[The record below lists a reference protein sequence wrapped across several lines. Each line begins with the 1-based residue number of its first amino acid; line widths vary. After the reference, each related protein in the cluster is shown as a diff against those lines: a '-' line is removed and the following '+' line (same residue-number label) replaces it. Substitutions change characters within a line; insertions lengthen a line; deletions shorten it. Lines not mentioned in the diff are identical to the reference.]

1 MVRYLFTSFRLL
13 VFMILLLGL
22 GYTAVVTGVTQVA
35 FPYQANGSLVKS
47 HGKVIGSTLIGQS
60 FTSPRFFI
68 GRPSA
73 TSPAYNAASSTASNY
88 GPTNPALVKEVK
100 TNIAK
105 VLKQNPGIK
114 KSQIPLSLVESSASG
129 LDPDIT
135 PASAYLQVARVARV
149 NHLSK
154 SQVNN
159 LVKSH
164 IRGRFLGIFG
174 NSYVNVLRLNMALV
188 KMTHHP

>member
-22 GYTAVVTGVTQVA
+22 GYTAVVTGVAQVA
-35 FPYQANGSLVKS
+35 FPHQANGSLVKS

-73 TSPAYNAASSTASNY
+73 TSPAYNAAASTASNF

-100 TNIAK
+100 GNIKK
-105 VLKQNPGIK
+105 VLQQNPGIK
-114 KSQIPLSLVESSASG
+114 KNQIPLSLVESSASG

-135 PASAYLQVARVARV
+135 PASAYIQVARVAKV
-149 NHLSK
+149 NHLSVSK
-154 SQVNN
+154 VNS
-159 LVKSH
+159 LVKSS

-174 NSYVNVLRLNMALV
+174 NSYVNVLKLNMALI
-188 KMTHHP
+188 KMTNHP